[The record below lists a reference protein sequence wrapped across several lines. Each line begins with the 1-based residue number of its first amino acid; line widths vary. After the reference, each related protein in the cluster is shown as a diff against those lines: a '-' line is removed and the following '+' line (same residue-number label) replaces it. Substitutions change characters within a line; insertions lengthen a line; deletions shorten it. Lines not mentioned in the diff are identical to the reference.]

1 MKQLS
6 TSFKKVLLVLILAI
20 PVLANAFEPAKNLQ
34 NGTIYLKGGETLTGQ
49 ISPLGD
55 FANNGTVF
63 QANANSKK
71 TIIAHDRIEKIVI
84 GDMTLIPSTVEV
96 NGSKVAAYLEQK
108 TEGSANL
115 YKAYFFGTRELGK
128 NNAST
133 QMLWSWVVS
142 TSHHGAIALGHNPKP
157 SQLAKVLDHPVVS
170 FSFDDKK
177 LDENNIVK
185 IVEDYNS
192 AVAANNGEGPRF

>member
-1 MKQLS
+1 MKQFS
-6 TSFKKVLLVLILAI
+6 TSFKKILLVLILAI
-20 PVLANAFEPAKNLQ
+20 PVLANAFEPSKNLQ

-49 ISPLGD
+49 IAPMGE
-55 FANNGTVF
+55 FANDGTVF

-71 TIIAHDRIEKIVI
+71 TTIAHNRIEKIVI
-84 GDMTLIPSTVEV
+84 GQLTLIPSTLEV
-96 NGSKVAAYLEQK
+96 NGNKVAAYLEQK
-108 TEGSANL
+108 TEGSAKL
-115 YKAYFFGTRELGK
+115 YKAYYFGTKEQGK

-142 TSHHGAIALGHNPKP
+142 TSQHGAIALGNNPKP
-157 SQLAKVLDHPVVS
+157 SQLAKALDHPVVS

-177 LDENNIVK
+177 LNESNIIK

-192 AVAANNGEGPRF
+192 AVATNNGEGPRF

>member
-6 TSFKKVLLVLILAI
+6 TSFKKILLVLILAI
-20 PVLANAFEPAKNLQ
+20 PVLANAFEPSKNLQ

-49 ISPLGD
+49 IAPMGE
-55 FANNGTVF
+55 FANDGTVF

-71 TIIAHDRIEKIVI
+71 TTIAHNRIEKIVI
-84 GDMTLIPSTVEV
+84 GQLTLIPSTLEV
-96 NGSKVAAYLEQK
+96 NGNKVAAYLEQK
-108 TEGSANL
+108 TEGSAKL
-115 YKAYFFGTRELGK
+115 YKAYYFGTKEQGK

-142 TSHHGAIALGHNPKP
+142 TSQHGAIALGNNPKP
-157 SQLAKVLDHPVVS
+157 SQLAKALDHPVVS

-177 LDENNIVK
+177 LNESNIIK

-192 AVAANNGEGPRF
+192 AVATNNGEGPRF